1 MADSKCHYK
10 KGAVMRFLLLFIFIS
25 AIFCETVKAEDYY
38 NVSGEYEGS
47 SYEYGN
53 RTDYQDVDSGYSG
66 SDYEYGNRTDSY
78 DDRGVYQGSS
88 YDYDSD
94 SDSDW

>member
-1 MADSKCHYK
+1 MAGSKCHYK
-10 KGAVMRFLLLFIFIS
+10 KGVVMRLLLIFIFL
-25 AIFCETVKAEDYY
+25 AGFCGLAQAEDYY
-38 NVSGEYEGS
+38 NASGAYEGS